1 MKYYFI
7 IITLLI
13 LSLWGCSLLSRESLS
28 LDAQKIITWNTTS
41 GTNISSYYPSLS
53 VSWNTIISNWLFTI
67 QFPTNLVFQMHDTL
81 GQWRYKERLD
91 LYIDSWKESRKNGY
105 VKVFVENI
113 PDWRK
118 ELSNEDKCIFSNY
131 DENIV
136 SKKTIK
142 KQWSNKDIYLT
153 YVTFS
158 AMNNVRKQGDLCFI
172 KNNLIYTV
180 SVWWYD
186 QSSIENILTSFTFL
200 D

>member
-7 IITLLI
+7 IVSLLI
-13 LSLWGCSLLSRESLS
+13 LSLWGCSLLSRESLL
-28 LDAQKIITWNTTS
+28 LDIQQIITWNTAS
-41 GTNISSYYPSLS
+41 GTTISLYYPSLTI
-53 VSWNTIISNWLFTI
+53 SWNTIISNWLFTI
-67 QFPTNLVFQMHDTL
+67 QFPTNLVFQIYDTL
-81 GQWRYKERLD
+81 GQWRYKEKLD
-91 LYIDSWKESRKNGY
+91 LYVDSWKESRKNGY
-105 VKVFVENI
+105 IKVFVEII
-113 PDWRK
+113 PDWKK
-118 ELSNEDKCIFSNY
+118 ELSDEDKCVFGNY

-142 KQWSNKDIYLT
+142 KQWKNKDIYIT

-180 SVWWYD
+180 SVWWYN
-186 QSSIENILTSFTFL
+186 QSSIENILHSFTFL